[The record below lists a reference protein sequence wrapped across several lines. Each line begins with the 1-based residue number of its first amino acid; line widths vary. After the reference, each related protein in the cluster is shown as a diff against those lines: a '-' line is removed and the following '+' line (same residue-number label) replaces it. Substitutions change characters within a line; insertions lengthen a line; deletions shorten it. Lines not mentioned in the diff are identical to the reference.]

1 MNNKTF
7 FIAIIISLLF
17 HLWVMNI
24 FSDISVRWDY
34 QEEKGQTIISARV
47 EFFASN
53 SFSQPVEESINQYLK
68 DDSVASEIIS
78 EEKEIVEQK
87 KAQMENVKEGNVQK
101 AEDNLSETTEI
112 SNKQEIFQNNEL
124 IEQDDEQI
132 IQEEDD
138 TQEADDYISHEN
150 KDEEPI
156 QVAKKPEQREEKTQ
170 SSENYQK
177 NSTLDLTQSDFE
189 ASQVIAPKII
199 SFYPPKYPD
208 NLRRREIEGQVQLRV
223 LVDNEGNVIEAL
235 IDSPSS
241 YQDFDQAAME
251 SVFQWKFKPAQFDN
265 KERDS
270 WVLIP
275 VVFKLE

>member
-138 TQEADDYISHEN
+138 TQEADDYISPEN

-156 QVAKKPEQREEKTQ
+156 QVAKKPEPLDPANPLSPINQKTKPDY
-170 SSENYQK
+170 ETK
-177 NSTLDLTQSDFE
+177 KDKPKSDRI
-189 ASQVIAPKII
+189 SQ
-199 SFYPPKYPD
+199 
-208 NLRRREIEGQVQLRV
+208 
-223 LVDNEGNVIEAL
+223 
-235 IDSPSS
+235 
-241 YQDFDQAAME
+241 
-251 SVFQWKFKPAQFDN
+251 
-265 KERDS
+265 
-270 WVLIP
+270 
-275 VVFKLE
+275 

>member
-1 MNNKTF
+1 M
-7 FIAIIISLLF
+7 
-17 HLWVMNI
+17 
-24 FSDISVRWDY
+24 
-34 QEEKGQTIISARV
+34 
-47 EFFASN
+47 
-53 SFSQPVEESINQYLK
+53 
-68 DDSVASEIIS
+68 
-78 EEKEIVEQK
+78 
-87 KAQMENVKEGNVQK
+87 
-101 AEDNLSETTEI
+101 
-112 SNKQEIFQNNEL
+112 
-124 IEQDDEQI
+124 
-132 IQEEDD
+132 
-138 TQEADDYISHEN
+138 
-150 KDEEPI
+150 
-156 QVAKKPEQREEKTQ
+156 
-170 SSENYQK
+170 
-177 NSTLDLTQSDFE
+177 
-189 ASQVIAPKII
+189 IAPKII